1 MRIVLILVNLLLAV
15 WLLAVVVGRFTGG
28 KAEET
33 LTVKARSPK
42 KSSAATP
49 GNTVKT
55 APPESVGS
63 LLATIVDNNI
73 FNPDRCPNAVFGRG
87 RSNRVELSLV
97 GTFKIGDC
105 KGAIILQKSASN
117 NRNFPGMMGGP
128 GGFGGFPGD
137 LPNMSQNE
145 NPGAVRRGGQS
156 RSGSRNRAGTNG
168 SNTVASQTGALNMM
182 GGGGGFGGFPSSPPD
197 IPQSGNPG
205 AAQGGGRNRLDSRDR
220 VGADGSENSASSVQ
234 VGALK
239 QYVRIGETLANGYT
253 LTEVTRTGAVL
264 TRGSDKMELELQEP
278 SKNLT
283 KASAGTNKNQRTS
296 VLQQMQ
302 QMQQMQMMQNF
313 QMMRMMRDTV
323 RNQNQNQ
330 NQGGNRGGNAGGGP
344 GGPPPGR

>member
-1 MRIVLILVNLLLAV
+1 M
-15 WLLAVVVGRFTGG
+15 
-28 KAEET
+28 
-33 LTVKARSPK
+33 KARSPK
-42 KSSAATP
+42 KSTAATP

-97 GTFKIGDC
+97 GTFEIGDC

-128 GGFGGFPGD
+128 GGFGGFPGGPPMPPGN
-137 LPNMSQNE
+137 LGAA
-145 NPGAVRRGGQS
+145 PGAARNRF
-156 RSGSRNRAGTNG
+156 GSWNRAGAG
-168 SNTVASQTGALNMM
+168 ASGNNASSTQIGAL
-182 GGGGGFGGFPSSPPD
+182 
-197 IPQSGNPG
+197 
-205 AAQGGGRNRLDSRDR
+205 R
-220 VGADGSENSASSVQ
+220 
-234 VGALK
+234 

-253 LTEVTRTGAVL
+253 LTEITRTGAVL

-278 SKNLT
+278 SKNQA
-283 KASAGTNKNQRTS
+283 KASTGTNNNRRGNFF
-296 VLQQMQ
+296 QQMQ

-313 QMMRMMRDTV
+313 QMMRMMHDTV
-323 RNQNQNQ
+323 RNQNQNR
-330 NQGGNRGGNAGGGP
+330 NPGGNRGGNAGGGP

>member
-15 WLLAVVVGRFTGG
+15 WLLAVVAGRFTGG

-42 KSSAATP
+42 KSTAATP

-97 GTFKIGDC
+97 GTFEIGDC

-128 GGFGGFPGD
+128 GGFGGFPGG
-137 LPNMSQNE
+137 PPMPPGNQGAA
-145 NPGAVRRGGQS
+145 PGAARNRF
-156 RSGSRNRAGTNG
+156 GSWNRAGAGG
-168 SNTVASQTGALNMM
+168 SGNNASSTQIGAL
-182 GGGGGFGGFPSSPPD
+182 
-197 IPQSGNPG
+197 
-205 AAQGGGRNRLDSRDR
+205 R
-220 VGADGSENSASSVQ
+220 
-234 VGALK
+234 

-253 LTEVTRTGAVL
+253 LTEITRTGAVL

-278 SKNLT
+278 SKNQA
-283 KASAGTNKNQRTS
+283 KASTGTNNNRRGNFF
-296 VLQQMQ
+296 QQMQ

-323 RNQNQNQ
+323 RNQNQNR
-330 NQGGNRGGNAGGGP
+330 NSGGNRGGNAGGGP

>member
-15 WLLAVVVGRFTGG
+15 WLLAVVAGRFTGG

-42 KSSAATP
+42 KSTAATP

-97 GTFKIGDC
+97 GTFEIGDC

-128 GGFGGFPGD
+128 GGFGGFPGG
-137 LPNMSQNE
+137 PPMPPGNQGAA
-145 NPGAVRRGGQS
+145 PGAARTRF
-156 RSGSRNRAGTNG
+156 GSWNRAGAGG
-168 SNTVASQTGALNMM
+168 SGNNASSTQIGAL
-182 GGGGGFGGFPSSPPD
+182 
-197 IPQSGNPG
+197 
-205 AAQGGGRNRLDSRDR
+205 R
-220 VGADGSENSASSVQ
+220 
-234 VGALK
+234 

-253 LTEVTRTGAVL
+253 LTEITRTGAVL

-278 SKNLT
+278 SKNQA
-283 KASAGTNKNQRTS
+283 KASTGTNNNRRG
-296 VLQQMQ
+296 
-302 QMQQMQMMQNF
+302 NF
-313 QMMRMMRDTV
+313 FSRCSRCS
-323 RNQNQNQ
+323 RC
-330 NQGGNRGGNAGGGP
+330 R
-344 GGPPPGR
+344 

>member
-15 WLLAVVVGRFTGG
+15 WLLAVVAGRFMGG

-42 KSSAATP
+42 KSTAATP

-97 GTFKIGDC
+97 GTFEIGDC

-117 NRNFPGMMGGP
+117 NRNFPGMMGGA
-128 GGFGGFPGD
+128 GGFGGFPGG
-137 LPNMSQNE
+137 PPMPPGNQGVA
-145 NPGAVRRGGQS
+145 PGAARNRF
-156 RSGSRNRAGTNG
+156 GSWNRAGAGG
-168 SNTVASQTGALNMM
+168 SGNNASSTQIGAL
-182 GGGGGFGGFPSSPPD
+182 
-197 IPQSGNPG
+197 
-205 AAQGGGRNRLDSRDR
+205 R
-220 VGADGSENSASSVQ
+220 
-234 VGALK
+234 

-253 LTEVTRTGAVL
+253 LTEITRTGAVL

-278 SKNLT
+278 SKN
-283 KASAGTNKNQRTS
+283 
-296 VLQQMQ
+296 
-302 QMQQMQMMQNF
+302 
-313 QMMRMMRDTV
+313 
-323 RNQNQNQ
+323 
-330 NQGGNRGGNAGGGP
+330 
-344 GGPPPGR
+344 